1 MLHCRLP
8 LALALLWL
16 VATPWPGTAAA
27 NDGRDLLLPT
37 TFHPVPARR
46 FAAPGKGKRP
56 AVLLLHG
63 RNGLDRFRSHYED
76 VARAIAA
83 SGLDAYLLSYYDDA
97 DSREAVQGDA
107 AARQAFFNRRVADWA
122 RLVRDCVGDILADGR
137 CSGAVGL
144 VGFSQGGF
152 LATLAAGQDPRI
164 ACFVVFYGG
173 IPSLFSDRITRLP
186 PLLELHGDADTVV
199 PLATGKALAD
209 RARGLGQ
216 TAEMVVFPRAG
227 HGFSGPDAERAKD
240 RTLAFLKKQL
250 LQNKELGQ
258 NGQ

>member
-1 MLHCRLP
+1 MMHCRLP
-8 LALALLWL
+8 LVLALLWL
-16 VATPWPGTAAA
+16 VATPWTGTAAA

-37 TFHPVPARR
+37 TLHQVPARR
-46 FAAPGKGKRP
+46 FAAPGTGKRP

-76 VARAIAA
+76 YARAIAA
-83 SGLDAYLLSYYDDA
+83 SGLDAYLLSYYDDT
-97 DSREAVQGDA
+97 DSREATQEDA
-107 AARQAFFNRRVADWA
+107 TARRAYANRRIADWA
-122 RLVRDCVGDILADGR
+122 RLIRDCVGDILADGQ
-137 CSGAVGL
+137 CSGTVGL

-152 LATLAAGQDPRI
+152 LATLAAAQDPRI

-173 IPSLFSDRITRLP
+173 IPALFTDRITRLP

-199 PLATGKALAD
+199 PLAMGKALVD

-216 TAEMVVFPRAG
+216 PAEMIVFPRAG
-227 HGFSGPDAERAKD
+227 HGFSGPDADRAKD

-258 NGQ
+258 NGK